1 MGIKVAVFGL
11 NAYFMS
17 ITLKKL
23 EDLKEWD
30 DEGTFWPKSSKCYQL
45 IQYNSK
51 NYYTKAIK

>member
-1 MGIKVAVFGL
+1 VFGL

-17 ITLKKL
+17 IALKKL

-30 DEGTFWPKSSKCYQL
+30 DEGTFWQKSSKCYQL